1 MDGKI
6 RLGLTFDDVLLEPR
20 ESGVVRSGASIET
33 KLTKKITLAIP
44 ILSAAM
50 DTVSEDAMAV
60 SLGRLGGMAVM
71 HRNCSVGVQV
81 AMVKKAK
88 KAGVLV
94 GAAVGSYDL
103 ERARALDK
111 AGVDA
116 IVVDTAH
123 GHSLQV
129 IKGAKLIKKSVRA
142 ELIVGNI
149 ATKEAAAELAKFADA
164 IKVGVGPGS
173 ICTTRI
179 VAGVGVPQ
187 LTAIMDVAAVAR
199 KKNIP
204 VIADGGIKYSGDA
217 VKALAAGASAVMLG
231 SMLAGTKE
239 SPGKVITIDGKKYK
253 SYRGMGSFAVMS
265 GGKSSDRYFQKGAKN
280 FVPEG
285 IEAVTPHKG
294 ELKDVIFQITGGIQS
309 GMGYIGSATIAEM
322 PKRARFIQITGAGL
336 KESHPHSINI
346 IKKSPNY

>member
-50 DTVSEDAMAV
+50 DTVSGDSMAV
-60 SLGRLGGMAVM
+60 SLGKLGGMSVI

-164 IKVGVGPGS
+164 IKVGVVPGS
-173 ICTTRI
+173 ICTTRV
-179 VAGVGVPQ
+179 VAGIGVPQ
-187 LTAIMDVAAVAR
+187 L
-199 KKNIP
+199 K
-204 VIADGGIKYSGDA
+204 
-217 VKALAAGASAVMLG
+217 
-231 SMLAGTKE
+231 
-239 SPGKVITIDGKKYK
+239 
-253 SYRGMGSFAVMS
+253 
-265 GGKSSDRYFQKGAKN
+265 
-280 FVPEG
+280 
-285 IEAVTPHKG
+285 
-294 ELKDVIFQITGGIQS
+294 
-309 GMGYIGSATIAEM
+309 IG
-322 PKRARFIQITGAGL
+322 R
-336 KESHPHSINI
+336 
-346 IKKSPNY
+346 